1 MKIDIVTHIIPRL
14 YVGTLGKAARIQKAS
29 TRKYAVRKV
38 IRSLLLLF
46 SLAVLLAI
54 GSTAQGAQREG
65 SKPVRYLNYAT
76 LPMGSLHYA
85 ATVVQAKTISD
96 NSDIRVMV
104 QPAVGPLG
112 LPPLVG
118 SRQAD
123 LAIGNALTVYWAYRG
138 MVDFKQPN
146 RFIRV
151 LQAGSDLLFTII
163 THKGTGI
170 KSIPDLKG
178 RRFTCNYPT
187 SALLRMLSELEM
199 QAYGLS
205 LRDVTAMKAEFDLKA
220 LQDLA
225 DKRTD
230 AAMATVLGAKMH
242 ELATQVDPVIL
253 PFDPGKF
260 EAVHK
265 EMPPAHLA
273 VTPDGIPKIPA
284 GIPLIAFP
292 TILWCHK
299 DIDDDTA
306 YKIVKILVE
315 NQQKMVASHN
325 DFKQWT
331 PEKAV
336 RSMGIPYHPGA
347 IKYYRQKGLWTPE
360 MEKQQQELLSGEK

>member
-1 MKIDIVTHIIPRL
+1 M
-14 YVGTLGKAARIQKAS
+14 
-29 TRKYAVRKV
+29 
-38 IRSLLLLF
+38 
-46 SLAVLLAI
+46 
-54 GSTAQGAQREG
+54 
-65 SKPVRYLNYAT
+65 RYLNYAT

-85 ATVVQAKTISD
+85 NTVVQAKTISD

-118 SRQAD
+118 SKQAD
-123 LAIGNALTVYWAYRG
+123 LAIGNAQTVYWAYQG

-146 RFIRV
+146 RFVWV
-151 LQAGSDLLFTII
+151 LQSGSDLLFTII

-178 RRFTCNYPT
+178 RKFTCNYPT
-187 SALLRMLSELEM
+187 SALLRMLSELELK
-199 QAYGLS
+199 AYGLS
-205 LRDVTAMKAEFDLKA
+205 LKDVTVMKAEFDLKA

-230 AAMATVLGAKMH
+230 AAMATVLGAKIQ
-242 ELATQVDPVIL
+242 ELATQVDTVIL
-253 PFDPGKF
+253 PFDPSKF
-260 EAVHK
+260 EIIRK
-265 EMPPAHLA
+265 EMPPAQLA

-292 TILWCHK
+292 TLLWGHR
-299 DIDDDTA
+299 DMDDDTA
-306 YKIVKILVE
+306 YQVVKILVE
-315 NQQKMVASHN
+315 NQQKMVASHD

-331 PEKAV
+331 AERAV

-347 IKYYRQKGLWTPE
+347 IKYYREKGVWTPE
-360 MEKQQQELLSGEK
+360 MEKQEQELLSGEK